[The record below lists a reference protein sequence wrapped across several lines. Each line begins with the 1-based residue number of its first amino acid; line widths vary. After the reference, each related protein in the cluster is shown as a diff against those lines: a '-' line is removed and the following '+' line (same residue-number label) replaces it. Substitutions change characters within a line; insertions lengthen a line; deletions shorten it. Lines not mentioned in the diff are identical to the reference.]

1 MNEPTKP
8 TILMKNHETI
18 LATASGG
25 MAIALS
31 TVLSLIK
38 LYQMPQGGSI
48 TPASLLPIFFCAL
61 AFGPAWGI
69 GIGAVYGL
77 LQFIISPYAAHWAS
91 IILDYPLAFALIGL
105 AGLFST
111 KYNVRTAERNVLRRL
126 GQIPVLRVIVAIVIG
141 VAGRFA
147 ASFVSGMIFY
157 GIYAPEGQSAAIYSL
172 IYNAT
177 YILPDMVIIFIV
189 LIPLAAVFRIGRRN
203 NKKHN

>member
-8 TILMKNHETI
+8 TSLMKNHETI

-38 LYQMPQGGSI
+38 LYEMPQGGSI

-61 AFGPAWGI
+61 AFGPVWGI

-105 AGLFST
+105 AGIFAAR
-111 KYNVRTAERNVLRRL
+111 YDVRIAERNVLRRL
-126 GQIPVLRVIVAIVIG
+126 GLIPIWHVIIGIVIG

-157 GIYAPEGQSAAIYSL
+157 GSYAPEGQSAAIYSL
-172 IYNAT
+172 IYNT
-177 YILPDMVIIFIV
+177 SYILPDMVIIFIV
-189 LIPLAAVFRIGRRN
+189 LIPLAAVMKRRPGQP
-203 NKKHN
+203 KAA

>member
-1 MNEPTKP
+1 MNEQPKFNS
-8 TILMKNHETI
+8 LSKNRETI

-38 LYQMPQGGSI
+38 LYDMPQGGSI
-48 TPASLLPIFFCAL
+48 TPASLLPIFLCAL
-61 AFGPAWGI
+61 AFGPVWGI

-77 LQFIISPYAAHWAS
+77 LQFIISPFAAHWAS

-105 AGLFST
+105 AGLFAAKHSE
-111 KYNVRTAERNVLRRL
+111 RTAERNVLRRIGL
-126 GQIPVLRVIVAIVIG
+126 VPLWRVIVAIVIG
-141 VAGRFA
+141 ISGRFLS
-147 ASFVSGMIFY
+147 SFLSGMIFY

-172 IYNAT
+172 VYNAS

-189 LIPLAAVFRIGRRN
+189 LIPLAAVLRQRRPQTI
-203 NKKHN
+203 